1 MISPA
6 DNQTVMV
13 VLAPARYDT
22 CANQSDHPA
31 SAMKACTS
39 RHLLHHRRRGALGD
53 VIVSPLTYSCIRDEI
68 DLSILDGEVTVL
80 GPSGCGKTTVLPVG
94 KGAVFAVDVSRPQFV
109 DPASEKA
116 AGQ

>member
-1 MISPA
+1 MAVIELEKV
-6 DNQTVMV
+6 TKVF
-13 VLAPARYDT
+13 
-22 CANQSDHPA
+22 ANVTIP
-31 SAMKACTS
+31 
-39 RHLLHHRRRGALGD
+39 
-53 VIVSPLTYSCIRDEI
+53 VDEI
-68 DLSILDGEVTVL
+68 DLSILDGEVMVL